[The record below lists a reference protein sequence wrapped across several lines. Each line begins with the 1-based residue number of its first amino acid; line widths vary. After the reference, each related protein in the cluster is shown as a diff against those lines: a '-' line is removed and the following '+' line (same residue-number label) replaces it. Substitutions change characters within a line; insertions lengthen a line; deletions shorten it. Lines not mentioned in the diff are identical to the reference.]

1 MIADTLTLRVEKLSS
16 NGEGIAFSEGK
27 AIFLPYTIPGET
39 VLAEII
45 EEHSGFARARII
57 DIKESSPYRVEPP
70 CHHFGDCGG
79 CSLQHVGYEHQ
90 ALLKKQ
96 AALDTFLRIGG
107 FDPGELQIIIG
118 EGYHCRNRAQIHACG
133 DGGLGFAKTGSHE
146 SVRTSHCPALVPI
159 IERWLVSE
167 NRKAHPYRALSAL
180 IGDRPRFV
188 VFGQEN
194 RIYLEGRDNFA
205 KAKVAGKELRFP
217 LAGFFQSNIF
227 MLERLIAENVISL
240 YGKRALDLY
249 SGAGMFSL
257 FLADRFEAIDCVE
270 SEATSIEAARM
281 NLESAAAKIEFSC
294 TTVENWIEAAR
305 SSLSFDCILADP
317 PRTGMTPKVRTW
329 LSFVEAPMLLYI
341 SCDLASLARDLRDLF
356 QKGWQL
362 ENIIL
367 YDFYPQTGR
376 LEAAARLIKEA
387 KHGP

>member
-1 MIADTLTLRVEKLSS
+1 
-16 NGEGIAFSEGK
+16 
-27 AIFLPYTIPGET
+27 
-39 VLAEII
+39 
-45 EEHSGFARARII
+45 
-57 DIKESSPYRVEPP
+57 
-70 CHHFGDCGG
+70 
-79 CSLQHVGYEHQ
+79 
-90 ALLKKQ
+90 
-96 AALDTFLRIGG
+96 
-107 FDPGELQIIIG
+107 
-118 EGYHCRNRAQIHACG
+118 
-133 DGGLGFAKTGSHE
+133 
-146 SVRTSHCPALVPI
+146 
-159 IERWLVSE
+159 
-167 NRKAHPYRALSAL
+167 
-180 IGDRPRFV
+180 V

-270 SEATSIEAARM
+270 SEAASIEAARM
-281 NLESAAAKIEFSC
+281 NLESAAVKIEFSC